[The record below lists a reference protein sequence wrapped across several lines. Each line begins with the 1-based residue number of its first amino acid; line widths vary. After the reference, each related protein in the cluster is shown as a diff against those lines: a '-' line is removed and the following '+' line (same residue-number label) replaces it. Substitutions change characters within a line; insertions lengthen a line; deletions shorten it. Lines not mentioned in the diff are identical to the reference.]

1 MDSMMLL
8 MRRISNL
15 SAGDGGRQEAK
26 NRMREPKC
34 SEPEAPHRFFDIL
47 SDSVPVWT
55 IFARNVRRHGQR
67 FGIGVCLPLGD
78 YFLLLRSE

>member
-8 MRRISNL
+8 VRRISNL

-34 SEPEAPHRFFDIL
+34 SEPEAPHRFLIFYQIL
-47 SDSVPVWT
+47 SRSGLFLQEMSVVMDKDLASA
-55 IFARNVRRHGQR
+55 FA
-67 FGIGVCLPLGD
+67 CL
-78 YFLLLRSE
+78 